1 MRPSTF
7 PAAALLGVLL
17 CGASLVS
24 PSPIS
29 AAPLPP
35 SPGDETAE
43 AVRRFK
49 DGWNSGLDNL
59 KPEEIEG
66 KRAPLLEPLVASGSI
81 AALDA
86 VLAVARER
94 AFQVAAFK
102 ERLKKLDE
110 RDKEREADE
119 KAGKKP
125 EAPPD
130 AAAAGARFDAEQQ
143 AKKDRE
149 EFPGRIA
156 REAAWQPRLAA
167 AAGALLD
174 ALADPEFQKSAAPRL
189 AESLGDRCEGWDDW
203 MVDALGRSRKERT
216 AALLLGAAEE
226 ALKEYRKGLA
236 ARVGPARDLDKANQ
250 EINDR
255 LLKYLEQRQK
265 QGDFS
270 NTYPSNLIPE
280 GLTNDRTRLDTLVN
294 QLTSSMDAADIRRRT
309 SRRSVG
315 GMLAG
320 APEDARGRLLDLL
333 EKQALGQKDFESRIF
348 GLGAVGPCPGDR
360 AMKFLREAAKD
371 PSPEVVVAAL
381 DALGP
386 RPEAECIEILG
397 AALADP
403 RWQVRATAAA
413 GLGTS
418 GRAAAVPPLL
428 AALGKAEGRT
438 VDDLVEALVRL
449 TGKKLPGA
457 AGAWEEWW
465 KSAGAT
471 FRGPK
476 DPSGGGPAAGGPAAG
491 GDAPAGG
498 PAPGPSTDAA
508 GNRVSFYGIETRSDR
523 MLFVLDFSGSMTFG
537 GSDTD
542 KNRKKIDIL
551 YEEIKRTI
559 SGLPDGAK
567 FNLVGF
573 SNDVRVWKKGGAVR
587 DGKTAKEAV
596 EWIEKQK
603 VIGSTNIYDALETSF
618 RMMGVGASADKA
630 YAPAYD
636 TIFFM
641 TDGVPTSGKVTD
653 KTIILGEVRRWN
665 EGRKIR
671 VHVVGMGGK
680 QKGGPPGPGGA
691 DDVDK
696 DFLTKLAEQNGGQV
710 VFR

>member
-1 MRPSTF
+1 MRPLL
-7 PAAALLGVLL
+7 PVAALLGALL
-17 CGASLVS
+17 
-24 PSPIS
+24 
-29 AAPLPP
+29 AA
-35 SPGDETAE
+35 DDTAE
-43 AVRRFK
+43 AIRRFRE
-49 DGWNSGLDNL
+49 GWSSGLEGL
-59 KPEEIEG
+59 APAEIEA
-66 KRAPLLEPLVASGSI
+66 KRSPLLEPVAASGS
-81 AALDA
+81 AAAFDA
-86 VLAVARER
+86 VLTVARER
-94 AFQVAAFK
+94 AAQVASFR
-102 ERLKKLDE
+102 ERLRKLDE
-110 RDKEREADE
+110 RDKEREADA

-125 EAPPD
+125 EEPPD
-130 AAAAGARFDAEQQ
+130 AAAAGRRFDAEQQ

-156 REAAWQPRLAA
+156 REAVWQPRLAA

-174 ALADPEFQKSAAPRL
+174 ALPDPEFHKAAAPRL
-189 AESLGDRCEGWDDW
+189 AAGLGDRCEGWDDW
-203 MVDALGRSRKERT
+203 MVEVLGRSRKDRT
-216 AALLLGAAEE
+216 ASLLLGAAEE
-226 ALKEYRKGLA
+226 ALKEYRKALA
-236 ARVGPARDLDKANQ
+236 ARVGPAKDLDRVNQ
-250 EINDR
+250 EINER

-280 GLTNDRTRLDTLVN
+280 GLTADRARLDVQVN
-294 QLTSSMDAADIRRRT
+294 QCTSAMDAADLRRRT
-309 SRRSVG
+309 ARRSVG
-315 GMLAG
+315 AMLAG
-320 APEDARGRLLDLL
+320 SEEAARGRLLDLL

-360 AMKFLREAAKD
+360 AMRFLREAAKD

-381 DALGP
+381 EALGQ
-386 RPEAECIEILG
+386 RAEAECIEILG

-413 GLGTS
+413 GLGSS
-418 GRAAAVPPLL
+418 GRSAAVPPLL
-428 AALGKAEGRT
+428 AALGRAGGRT
-438 VDDLVEALVRL
+438 VDDIVEALVLL
-449 TGKKLPGA
+449 TGRKLPA
-457 AGAWEEWW
+457 AAAAWEEWW
-465 KSAGAT
+465 KTAGPS

-476 DPSGGGPAAGGPAAG
+476 DPPGGGPAAG
-491 GDAPAGG
+491 GDAPPGG
-498 PAPGPSTDAA
+498 APPGPSTDAD

-523 MLFVLDFSGSMTFG
+523 MLFVLDFSGSMTFP

-542 KNRKKIDIL
+542 ANRKKIDVL
-551 YEEIKRTI
+551 YEEIRRTI
-559 SGLPDGAK
+559 AGLPDGAK

-603 VIGSTNIYDALETSF
+603 VVGSTNIYDAMETSF
-618 RMMGVGASADKA
+618 RMMGVGAAADKS

-653 KTIILGEVRRWN
+653 KTVILGEVRRWN

-680 QKGGPPGPGGA
+680 KKGGHPGGGGA
-691 DDVDK
+691 GGPDDIDK
-696 DFLTKLAEQNGGQV
+696 EFLTKLAEQNGGQV